1 MKENVRNGNILL
13 NNITPKSSR
22 SILLIFTFLNVI
34 QLNKEKD
41 LRHRLLFIFTLFI
54 CPFFAQAQDVL
65 SKLEKEYNN
74 ASNQTEEQLNLAP
87 KYATALFFHNAK
99 PKSYQILT
107 HNISIASKQT
117 DGKYATILYAVQAMN
132 YRLDNKETESSKSLD
147 LARTYSL
154 KTNSNEAKGYLEYAK
169 GWILVRNNKTT
180 DAVAAYLKAINY
192 YENSPTTST
201 LYGRFGNV
209 AKELSTIYSNLNEYQ
224 LEEKYSKQF
233 LLLASKQND
242 PGLIFDA
249 YMRMGYVYEQKYAQN
264 PSDIQF
270 RNKAEQFYLQAI
282 ATFNKNKESMLNK
295 SNLSYAAINLAN
307 LYTEFN
313 PEKAMQYA
321 QLANKVSLETGDPIH
336 IASSFGILAE
346 LAIQD
351 KNYDLAK
358 SYFLKAS
365 MEIGKSPVRDHNIE
379 LSILESLSRVSEE
392 QGNYKEALTYY
403 KSYVDKYK
411 SVYDQE
417 KLDITKRLESQ
428 FEKERQEQKYIKL
441 QLESDKKAQQIKL
454 INILRAQREQ
464 VYNNLKLVEE
474 NQRERLKF
482 SELESEKKEQQLR
495 LAKLETQQKN
505 NDINSYK
512 KLLAFKEKINTYY
525 IVFIFI
531 FIVLIFLLLYAYK
544 QRVKSIKQRDELHA
558 LAMEKEKQN
567 SKISTL
573 TALLEGQEKERG
585 RLARDLHD
593 GLGGLLSGTK
603 LQLSILDP
611 HQSENIEEG
620 ISKSINQIDG
630 AVEELRRVA
639 HNLMPDLL
647 MKYGLVTAIQE
658 FASRM
663 SNSALNI
670 HTEFINYSNSITEE
684 KQLLIYRVIQEL
696 VNNAIKHAKASEII
710 IQISEEDNVL
720 HLTVEDDGKGFDLA
734 NLDFRKTAGF
744 HNIESRVQFLK
755 GTMNITSQ
763 LNIGT
768 SIELQI
774 PTH

>member
-1 MKENVRNGNILL
+1 M
-13 NNITPKSSR
+13 
-22 SILLIFTFLNVI
+22 
-34 QLNKEKD
+34 
-41 LRHRLLFIFTLFI
+41 
-54 CPFFAQAQDVL
+54 
-65 SKLEKEYNN
+65 EKEYNN
-74 ASNQTEEQLNLAP
+74 ASGNTAEQLNLAP
-87 KYATALFFHNAK
+87 KYATALFFHNLK
-99 PKSYQILT
+99 SRSYQILEKA
-107 HNISIASKQT
+107 IPVAAKQA

-132 YRLDNKETESSKSLD
+132 YRLDNKEAESLKSLEM
-147 LARTYSL
+147 ARLYSL
-154 KTNSNEAKGYLEYAK
+154 RTGSNEAKGYLQYAK

-180 DAVAAYLKAINY
+180 EAVAAYLKAIEY

-201 LYGRFGNV
+201 LYGRFGNA
-209 AKELSTIYSNLNEYQ
+209 AKELSAIYANLNEYQ

-233 LLLASKQND
+233 LVLASKQND
-242 PGLIFDA
+242 PNLIFDA

-264 PSDIQF
+264 PSDTNF
-270 RNKAEQFYLQAI
+270 RNRAEQYYLQAI
-282 ATFNKNKESMLNK
+282 TTFNKNKDAMLNR

-307 LYTEFN
+307 LYTGFN
-313 PEKAMQYA
+313 RDKAMQYA
-321 QLANKVSLETGDPIH
+321 QLANKVSLEIGNAIH

-346 LAIQD
+346 LAIED
-351 KNYDLAK
+351 KNYDLAR

-379 LSILESLSRVSEE
+379 LSILESLSRISEE
-392 QGNYKEALTYY
+392 QGNYKEALVYY

-441 QLESDKKAQQIKL
+441 QLESDKKAQEIKL

-495 LAKLETQQKN
+495 LAKLETKQKN

-525 IVFIFI
+525 TVFIIVFII
-531 FIVLIFLLLYAYK
+531 LIFLLLYAYK
-544 QRVKSIKQRDELHA
+544 QRANSMKQRDELHA
-558 LAMEKEKQN
+558 LALEKEKQN

-573 TALLEGQEKERG
+573 TALLEGQEQERG

-603 LQLSILDP
+603 LQLSYLDP
-611 HQSENIEEG
+611 HQSENIEAG

-647 MKYGLVTAIQE
+647 MKYGLEVAIQE

-663 SNSALNI
+663 SNNALNI
-670 HTEFINYSNSITEE
+670 HTEFISYSNSISEE
-684 KQLLIYRVIQEL
+684 KQLLLYRIIQEL
-696 VNNAIKHAKASEII
+696 VNNVIKHAKASEII
-710 IQISEEDNVL
+710 IQISEAENVL
-720 HLTVEDDGKGFDLA
+720 NLTVEDDGKGFDRKS
-734 NLDFRKTAGF
+734 LDVRKTAGF

-755 GTMNITSQ
+755 GTMNITSE

-774 PTH
+774 PIH

>member
-1 MKENVRNGNILL
+1 M
-13 NNITPKSSR
+13 
-22 SILLIFTFLNVI
+22 
-34 QLNKEKD
+34 
-41 LRHRLLFIFTLFI
+41 HRLLIVFTLLF

-65 SKLEKEYNN
+65 STLEREYNH
-74 ASNQTEEQLNLAP
+74 ASGKTAEQLNLAP
-87 KYATALFFHNAK
+87 KYATALFFHHLK
-99 PKSYQILT
+99 SRSYQILET
-107 HNISIASKQT
+107 NISLAAKEP
-117 DGKYATILYAVQAMN
+117 DGKYSTILYAVQAMN
-132 YRLDNKETESSKSLD
+132 YRLDNKESESLRSLD
-147 LARTYSL
+147 LAKAYSL
-154 KTNSNEAKGYLEYAK
+154 KTNNNEAKGYFHYAK
-169 GWILVRNNKTT
+169 GWILTRNNKTI
-180 DAVAAYLKAINY
+180 DAVAAYLKAIEY

-209 AKELSTIYSNLNEYQ
+209 AKELSTIYSNLNDYQ

-233 LLLASKQND
+233 LLLASRQND
-242 PGLIFDA
+242 PNLIFDS

-264 PSDIQF
+264 PSNIDY
-270 RNKAEQFYLQAI
+270 RTKAEQYYSKAI
-282 ATFNKNKESMLNK
+282 TLFNKNKETMVNK
-295 SNLSYAAINLAN
+295 TSLSYAAINLAN
-307 LYTEFN
+307 LYIGFDRD
-313 PEKAMQYA
+313 KAMQYA
-321 QLANKVSLETGDPIH
+321 QLASAVSIETGDPIH

-346 LAIQD
+346 LAIED

-379 LSILESLSRVSEE
+379 LSLLESLSEISEK

-403 KSYVDKYK
+403 KSYVDQYK
-411 SVYDQE
+411 SIYDQE

-428 FEKERQEQKYIKL
+428 FDKERQEQKYIKL

-505 NDINSYK
+505 NDIVNFK

-525 IVFIFI
+525 IVFIAI

-544 QRVKSIKQRDELHA
+544 QRAKSMKQRDELHA

-573 TALLEGQEKERG
+573 TALLEGQEQERG

-603 LQLSILDP
+603 LQLSSLDP
-611 HQSENIEEG
+611 HQSGALEEG

-647 MKYGLVTAIQE
+647 MKYGLEVAIRE

-663 SNSALNI
+663 SSAVLEV
-670 HTEFINYSNSITEE
+670 HTEFISYTNSISEE
-684 KQLLIYRVIQEL
+684 KQLILYRIIQEL
-696 VNNAIKHAKASEII
+696 VNNAIKHAQTSEII
-710 IQISEEDNVL
+710 IQISEEENVL
-720 HLTVEDDGKGFDLA
+720 HLTVEDNGKGFDHAGLS
-734 NLDFRKTAGF
+734 LRKTAGF

-755 GTMNITSQ
+755 GTMNITSE

-774 PTH
+774 PIF

>member
-1 MKENVRNGNILL
+1 MLPEFIIGILS
-13 NNITPKSSR
+13 IFTCSKIIQFEKYKSLMYR
-22 SILLIFTFLNVI
+22 LLLIFT
-34 QLNKEKD
+34 
-41 LRHRLLFIFTLFI
+41 LLVF
-54 CPFFAQAQDVL
+54 PFFAHAQDAL

-74 ASNQTEEQLNLAP
+74 TSNQTAERLNLAP
-87 KYATALFFHNAK
+87 KYAKALFLHNNK
-99 PKSYQILT
+99 DQSYQILNA
-107 HNISIASKQT
+107 NIPIAVRQK

-132 YRLDNKETESSKSLD
+132 YRLDNKESESSKSLD
-147 LARTYSL
+147 LAKIYSL
-154 KTNSNEAKGYLEYAK
+154 KTDNNEAKGYFEYAK
-169 GWILVRNNKTT
+169 GWILIRNNRTT
-180 DAVAAYLKAINY
+180 EAVAAYLKAIDY
-192 YENSPTTST
+192 YESSPTTST
-201 LYGRFGNV
+201 LYGRFATTV
-209 AKELSTIYSNLNEYQ
+209 KELSAIYSNLNEYQ

-233 LLLASKQND
+233 LVLASRQND
-242 PGLIFDA
+242 PNLIFDA
-249 YMRMGYVYEQKYAQN
+249 YMRMGYVYEQKYIQN
-264 PSDIQF
+264 PSDVDS
-270 RNKAEQFYLQAI
+270 RNKAEQYYLQAI
-282 ATFNKNKESMLNK
+282 TTFNKNRDAMLNK

-307 LYTEFN
+307 LYTGFERD
-313 PEKAMQYA
+313 KAMKYA
-321 QLANKVSLETGDPIH
+321 RLANQVSLETGDAIH

-379 LSILESLSRVSEE
+379 LSILESLSRISEE

-482 SELESEKKEQQLR
+482 SELESEKRAQQLR
-495 LAKLETQQKN
+495 LAKLETRQKN
-505 NDINSYK
+505 NDINNYK
-512 KLLAFKEKINTYY
+512 KLLAFKEKISTYY
-525 IVFIFI
+525 II
-531 FIVLIFLLLYAYK
+531 FIVISVVLIILLLYAYK
-544 QRVKSIKQRDELHA
+544 QRANSMKQRDELFA
-558 LAMEKEKQN
+558 LALEKEKQN

-573 TALLEGQEKERG
+573 TALLEGQEQERG

-603 LQLSILDP
+603 LQLSSLDS
-611 HQSENIEEG
+611 HQSGSIKEG
-620 ISKSINQIDG
+620 ISKSIIQIDG

-647 MKYGLVTAIQE
+647 IKYGLEAAIKE

-663 SNSALNI
+663 SSNALEI
-670 HTEFINYSNSITEE
+670 HTEFIGYTDSLSEE
-684 KQLLIYRVIQEL
+684 RQLIIYRIIQEL
-696 VNNAIKHAKASEII
+696 VNNAIKHADASEII
-710 IQISEEDNVL
+710 IQISEEDDVL
-720 HLTVEDDGKGFDLA
+720 NLTVEDNGKGFDPTVSEV
-734 NLDFRKTAGF
+734 RKTAGF
-744 HNIESRVQFLK
+744 HNIESRVRFLK
-755 GTMNITSQ
+755 GTMNITSE

-774 PTH
+774 PIH

>member
-1 MKENVRNGNILL
+1 MLPEFIIGILS
-13 NNITPKSSR
+13 IFTCSKIIQFEKYKSLMYR
-22 SILLIFTFLNVI
+22 LLLIFT
-34 QLNKEKD
+34 
-41 LRHRLLFIFTLFI
+41 LLVF
-54 CPFFAQAQDVL
+54 PFFAHAQDAL

-74 ASNQTEEQLNLAP
+74 TSNQTAERLNLAP
-87 KYATALFFHNAK
+87 KYAKALFLHNNK
-99 PKSYQILT
+99 DQSYQILNA
-107 HNISIASKQT
+107 NIPIAVRQK

-132 YRLDNKETESSKSLD
+132 YRLDNKESESSKSLD
-147 LARTYSL
+147 LAKIYSL
-154 KTNSNEAKGYLEYAK
+154 KTDNNESKGYFEYAK
-169 GWILVRNNKTT
+169 GWILIRNNRTT
-180 DAVAAYLKAINY
+180 EAVAAYLKAIDY
-192 YENSPTTST
+192 YESSPTTST
-201 LYGRFGNV
+201 LYGRFATTV
-209 AKELSTIYSNLNEYQ
+209 KELSAIYSNLNEYQ

-233 LLLASKQND
+233 LVLASRQND
-242 PGLIFDA
+242 PNLIFDA
-249 YMRMGYVYEQKYAQN
+249 YMRMGYVYEQKYIQN
-264 PSDIQF
+264 PSDVDS
-270 RNKAEQFYLQAI
+270 RNKAEQYYLQAI
-282 ATFNKNKESMLNK
+282 TTFNKNRDAMLNK

-307 LYTEFN
+307 LYTGFERD
-313 PEKAMQYA
+313 KAMKYA
-321 QLANKVSLETGDPIH
+321 RLANQVSLETGDAIH

-379 LSILESLSRVSEE
+379 LSILESLSRISEE

-482 SELESEKKEQQLR
+482 SELESEKRAQQLR
-495 LAKLETQQKN
+495 LAKLETRQKN
-505 NDINSYK
+505 NDINNYK
-512 KLLAFKEKINTYY
+512 KLLAFKEKISTYY
-525 IVFIFI
+525 II
-531 FIVLIFLLLYAYK
+531 FIVISVVLIILLLYAYK
-544 QRVKSIKQRDELHA
+544 QRANSMKQRDELFA
-558 LAMEKEKQN
+558 LALEKEKQN

-573 TALLEGQEKERG
+573 TALLEGQEQERG

-603 LQLSILDP
+603 LQLSSLDS
-611 HQSENIEEG
+611 HQSGSIKEG
-620 ISKSINQIDG
+620 ISKSIIQIDG

-647 MKYGLVTAIQE
+647 IKYGLEAAIKE

-663 SNSALNI
+663 SSNALEI
-670 HTEFINYSNSITEE
+670 HTEFIGYTDSLSEE
-684 KQLLIYRVIQEL
+684 RQLIIYRIIQEL
-696 VNNAIKHAKASEII
+696 VNNAIKHADASEII
-710 IQISEEDNVL
+710 IQISEEDDVL
-720 HLTVEDDGKGFDLA
+720 NLTVEDNGKGFDPTVSEV
-734 NLDFRKTAGF
+734 RKTAGF
-744 HNIESRVQFLK
+744 HNIESRVRFLK
-755 GTMNITSQ
+755 GTMNITSE

-774 PTH
+774 PIH

>member
-1 MKENVRNGNILL
+1 M
-13 NNITPKSSR
+13 
-22 SILLIFTFLNVI
+22 
-34 QLNKEKD
+34 
-41 LRHRLLFIFTLFI
+41 HRLLLIFTLFI
-54 CPFFAQAQDVL
+54 FPFFAQAQDVL
-65 SKLEKEYNN
+65 SKLEREYSH
-74 ASNQTEEQLNLAP
+74 ALGKTAEQLNLAP
-87 KYATALFFHNAK
+87 KYATALFFHQLK
-99 PKSYQILT
+99 SKSYQILET
-107 HNISIASKQT
+107 NIALAIKES

-132 YRLDNKETESSKSLD
+132 YRLDHKETESLKSLD
-147 LARTYSL
+147 IAKVYSL
-154 KTNSNEAKGYLEYAK
+154 KTNNNEAKGYYHYAK
-169 GWILVRNNKTT
+169 GWILTRNNKTT
-180 DAVAAYLKAINY
+180 DAVAAYLKAIEY

-209 AKELSTIYSNLNEYQ
+209 AKELSTVYSNLNEYQ

-233 LLLASKQND
+233 LLLASRQNN
-242 PGLIFDA
+242 PNLIFDA
-249 YMRMGYVYEQKYAQN
+249 YMRMGYVYEQKYTQN
-264 PSDIQF
+264 PSDTDF

-282 ATFNKNKESMLNK
+282 TTFNKNKEAMLNK
-295 SNLSYAAINLAN
+295 TSLSYAAINLAN
-307 LYTEFN
+307 LYTGFN
-313 PEKAMQYA
+313 REKAMKYA
-321 QLANKVSLETGDPIH
+321 QLANSVSLETGDAIH

-346 LAIQD
+346 LAMQD

-379 LSILESLSRVSEE
+379 LSLLESLSQISEE

-428 FEKERQEQKYIKL
+428 FDKERQEQKYIKL

-495 LAKLETQQKN
+495 LAKLETEQKN
-505 NDINSYK
+505 SDIHSYK

-525 IVFIFI
+525 IVFIAI

-544 QRVKSIKQRDELHA
+544 QRIKSIKQREELHA
-558 LAMEKEKQN
+558 LALEKEKQN

-573 TALLEGQEKERG
+573 TALLEGQEQERG

-603 LQLSILDP
+603 LQLSYLNP
-611 HQSENIEEG
+611 HQSENIEEE

-647 MKYGLVTAIQE
+647 MKYGLEVAIRE
-658 FASRM
+658 FASRI
-663 SNSALNI
+663 SNTALEI
-670 HTEFINYSNSITEE
+670 HTEFINYSNSVAQE
-684 KQLLIYRVIQEL
+684 KQLILYRIIQEL
-696 VNNAIKHAKASEII
+696 VNNAIKHAHTSEII
-710 IQISEEDNVL
+710 IQISEEENML
-720 HLTVEDDGKGFDLA
+720 NLTVEDNGKGFDPTG
-734 NLDFRKTAGF
+734 LDMRKTAGF
-744 HNIESRVQFLK
+744 HNIELRVQFLK
-755 GTMNITSQ
+755 GTMNIISE

-774 PTH
+774 PIH

>member
-1 MKENVRNGNILL
+1 M
-13 NNITPKSSR
+13 
-22 SILLIFTFLNVI
+22 
-34 QLNKEKD
+34 
-41 LRHRLLFIFTLFI
+41 
-54 CPFFAQAQDVL
+54 

-74 ASNQTEEQLNLAP
+74 ASDKTTEQLNIAP
-87 KYATALFFHNAK
+87 KYATALFFHNVK
-99 PKSYQILT
+99 PKSYQILAN
-107 HNISIASKQT
+107 NISMATKLT

-132 YRLDNKETESSKSLD
+132 YRLDNKEAESSKSLEMGKV
-147 LARTYSL
+147 YSL
-154 KTNSNEAKGYLEYAK
+154 KTNSNEAKGYLEYAR
-169 GWILVRNNKTT
+169 GWILTRNNKIT

-201 LYGRFGNV
+201 LYGRYGNT
-209 AKELSTIYSNLNEYQ
+209 AKELSAIYADLNEYQ

-242 PGLIFDA
+242 PNLIFDA
-249 YMRMGYVYEQKYAQN
+249 YMRMGYMFEQKYVQT
-264 PSDIQF
+264 PSDKQF
-270 RNKAEQFYLQAI
+270 RNRAEQYYVQAI
-282 ATFNKNKESMLNK
+282 TTFNKNKGSMLNK

-313 PEKAMQYA
+313 PEKAMEYA
-321 QLANKVSLETGDPIH
+321 QLANKVSLETGDAIH

-346 LAIQD
+346 LAIQN
-351 KNYDLAK
+351 KHYDLAK

-365 MEIGKSPVRDHNIE
+365 MEIGKSPVINHNIE
-379 LSILESLSRVSEE
+379 LSILESLSRISEE
-392 QGNYKEALTYY
+392 QGNYKEALVYY

-441 QLESDKKAQQIKL
+441 QLESDKKAQEIKL

-495 LAKLETQQKN
+495 LAKLETRQKN
-505 NDINSYK
+505 NDINNYK

-525 IVFIFI
+525 TIFIVI
-531 FIVLIFLLLYAYK
+531 FIVLILLLLYAYK
-544 QRVKSIKQRDELHA
+544 QRAKSMKQRDELHA

-573 TALLEGQEKERG
+573 TALLEGQEQERG

-603 LQLSILDP
+603 HQLSYLNP

-620 ISKSINQIDG
+620 ISKSIKQIDG

-647 MKYGLVTAIQE
+647 VKYGLEVAIQE
-658 FASRM
+658 FASRI
-663 SNSALNI
+663 SNSALDI
-670 HTEFINYSNSITEE
+670 HTEFINYSNSLPEE
-684 KQLLIYRVIQEL
+684 KQLIIYRIIQEL
-696 VNNAIKHAKASEII
+696 VNNAIKHAEASEII
-710 IQISEEDNVL
+710 IQISQEDNVL
-720 HLTVEDDGKGFDLA
+720 NLTVEDNGKGFDYKGL
-734 NLDFRKTAGF
+734 NVKKTAGF

-755 GTMNITSQ
+755 GTMNIISE

-774 PTH
+774 PIH

>member
-1 MKENVRNGNILL
+1 MY
-13 NNITPKSSR
+13 
-22 SILLIFTFLNVI
+22 
-34 QLNKEKD
+34 
-41 LRHRLLFIFTLFI
+41 RLLFIFTLCI
-54 CPFFAQAQDVL
+54 CSFFAQAQHVL
-65 SKLEKEYNN
+65 SKLEKEYDH
-74 ASNQTEEQLNLAP
+74 ASNNTAERLNLAP
-87 KYATALFFHNAK
+87 KFATALFFHK
-99 PKSYQILT
+99 FKSRSYQILET
-107 HNISIASKQT
+107 NIPVAAKQA

-132 YRLDNKETESSKSLD
+132 YRLDNKESESLKSLEM
-147 LARTYSL
+147 ARVYSL
-154 KTNSNEAKGYLEYAK
+154 KTNSNEAKGYLQYAK
-169 GWILVRNNKTT
+169 GWILIRNNKTA
-180 DAVAAYLKAINY
+180 DAVAAYLKAIDY

-201 LYGRFGNV
+201 LYGRFGNA

-233 LLLASKQND
+233 LLLASRQND
-242 PGLIFDA
+242 PNLIFDA

-264 PSDIQF
+264 PSDTGL
-270 RNKAEQFYLQAI
+270 RNKAEQYYLQSI
-282 ATFNKNKESMLNK
+282 STFNKNKEAMLNR
-295 SNLSYAAINLAN
+295 SSLSYAAINLAN
-307 LYTEFN
+307 LYTDFDRD
-313 PEKAMQYA
+313 KAMQYA
-321 QLANKVSLETGDPIH
+321 QLANRVSLETGDAIH

-346 LAIQD
+346 LALQD

-379 LSILESLSRVSEE
+379 LSILESLSRISEE

-428 FEKERQEQKYIKL
+428 FDKERQEQKYIKL
-441 QLESDKKAQQIKL
+441 QLESDKKAQEIRL

-495 LAKLETQQKN
+495 LAKLETKQKN
-505 NDINSYK
+505 NDISNYK
-512 KLLAFKEKINTYY
+512 KLLTFKEKINTYY

-531 FIVLIFLLLYAYK
+531 FIVLITLLLYAYK
-544 QRVKSIKQRDELHA
+544 QRVKSMMQRDELHA
-558 LAMEKEKQN
+558 LALEKEKQN

-573 TALLEGQEKERG
+573 TALLEGQEQERG

-603 LQLSILDP
+603 LQLSSLDS

-620 ISKSINQIDG
+620 ISKSITQIDD

-647 MKYGLVTAIQE
+647 MKYGLEAAIRE
-658 FASRM
+658 FAARM
-663 SNSALNI
+663 SNSTLDI
-670 HTEFINYSNSITEE
+670 HTEFINYSNSVSEE
-684 KQLLIYRVIQEL
+684 KQLIIYRIIQEL
-696 VNNAIKHAKASEII
+696 VNNAVKHADTSEII
-710 IQISEEDNVL
+710 IQISEEENVL
-720 HLTVEDDGKGFDLA
+720 HLTVEDNGRGFDPA
-734 NLDFRKTAGF
+734 VLDVRKTAGF

-755 GTMNITSQ
+755 GTMTITSE

-774 PTH
+774 PIH

>member
-1 MKENVRNGNILL
+1 M
-13 NNITPKSSR
+13 
-22 SILLIFTFLNVI
+22 
-34 QLNKEKD
+34 
-41 LRHRLLFIFTLFI
+41 
-54 CPFFAQAQDVL
+54 
-65 SKLEKEYNN
+65 EKEYNN
-74 ASNQTEEQLNLAP
+74 ASGNTAEQLNLAP
-87 KYATALFFHNAK
+87 KYATALFFHNLK
-99 PKSYQILT
+99 SRSYQILEK
-107 HNISIASKQT
+107 SIPVAAKQA

-132 YRLDNKETESSKSLD
+132 YRLDNKEAESLKSLEM
-147 LARTYSL
+147 ARLYSL
-154 KTNSNEAKGYLEYAK
+154 RTGSNEAKGYLQYAK

-180 DAVAAYLKAINY
+180 EAVAAYLKAIEY

-201 LYGRFGNV
+201 LYGRFGNA

-233 LLLASKQND
+233 LVLASKQND
-242 PGLIFDA
+242 PNLIFDA

-264 PSDIQF
+264 PSDTNF
-270 RNKAEQFYLQAI
+270 RNRAEQYYLQAI
-282 ATFNKNKESMLNK
+282 TTFNKNKDAMLNR

-307 LYTEFN
+307 LYTGFN
-313 PEKAMQYA
+313 RDKAMQYA
-321 QLANKVSLETGDPIH
+321 QLANKVSLETGNAIH

-346 LAIQD
+346 LAIED

-379 LSILESLSRVSEE
+379 LSILESLSRISEE
-392 QGNYKEALTYY
+392 QGNYKEALVYY

-441 QLESDKKAQQIKL
+441 QLESDKKAQEIKL

-495 LAKLETQQKN
+495 LAKLETKQKN

-525 IVFIFI
+525 TVFIIVFII
-531 FIVLIFLLLYAYK
+531 LIFLLLYAYK
-544 QRVKSIKQRDELHA
+544 QRANSMKQRDELHA
-558 LAMEKEKQN
+558 LALEKEKQN

-573 TALLEGQEKERG
+573 TALLEGQEQERG

-603 LQLSILDP
+603 LQLSYLDP
-611 HQSENIEEG
+611 HQSENIEAG

-647 MKYGLVTAIQE
+647 MKYGLEVAIQE

-663 SNSALNI
+663 SNNALNI
-670 HTEFINYSNSITEE
+670 HTEFISYSNSISEE
-684 KQLLIYRVIQEL
+684 KQLLLYRIIQEL
-696 VNNAIKHAKASEII
+696 VNNVIKHAKASEII
-710 IQISEEDNVL
+710 IQISEAENVL
-720 HLTVEDDGKGFDLA
+720 NLTVEDDGKGFDRKS
-734 NLDFRKTAGF
+734 LDVRKTAGF

-755 GTMNITSQ
+755 GTMNITSE

-774 PTH
+774 PIH

>member
-1 MKENVRNGNILL
+1 M
-13 NNITPKSSR
+13 
-22 SILLIFTFLNVI
+22 
-34 QLNKEKD
+34 
-41 LRHRLLFIFTLFI
+41 
-54 CPFFAQAQDVL
+54 
-65 SKLEKEYNN
+65 EKEYKN
-74 ASNQTEEQLNLAP
+74 ASGNTAEQLNLAP
-87 KYATALFFHNAK
+87 KYATALFFHNLK
-99 PKSYQILT
+99 SRSYQILEK
-107 HNISIASKQT
+107 SIPVAAKQA

-132 YRLDNKETESSKSLD
+132 YRLDNKEAESLKSLEM
-147 LARTYSL
+147 ARLYSL
-154 KTNSNEAKGYLEYAK
+154 RTGSNEAKGYLQYAK

-180 DAVAAYLKAINY
+180 EAVAAYLKAIEY

-201 LYGRFGNV
+201 LYGRFGNA

-233 LLLASKQND
+233 LVLASKQND
-242 PGLIFDA
+242 PNLIFDA

-264 PSDIQF
+264 PSDTNF
-270 RNKAEQFYLQAI
+270 RNRAEQYYLQAI
-282 ATFNKNKESMLNK
+282 TTFNKNKDAMLNR

-307 LYTEFN
+307 LYTGFN
-313 PEKAMQYA
+313 RDKAMQYA
-321 QLANKVSLETGDPIH
+321 QLANKVSLETGNAIH

-346 LAIQD
+346 LAIED

-379 LSILESLSRVSEE
+379 LSILESLSRISEE
-392 QGNYKEALTYY
+392 QGNYKEALVYY

-441 QLESDKKAQQIKL
+441 QLESDKKAQEIKL

-495 LAKLETQQKN
+495 LAKLETKQKN

-525 IVFIFI
+525 TVFIIVFII
-531 FIVLIFLLLYAYK
+531 LIFLLLYAYK
-544 QRVKSIKQRDELHA
+544 QRANSMKQRDELHA
-558 LAMEKEKQN
+558 LALEKEKQN

-573 TALLEGQEKERG
+573 TALLEGQEQERG

-603 LQLSILDP
+603 LQLSYLDP
-611 HQSENIEEG
+611 HQSENIEAG

-647 MKYGLVTAIQE
+647 MKYGLEVAIQE

-663 SNSALNI
+663 SNNALNI
-670 HTEFINYSNSITEE
+670 HTEFISYSNSISEE
-684 KQLLIYRVIQEL
+684 KQLLLYRIIQEL
-696 VNNAIKHAKASEII
+696 VNNVIKHAKASEII
-710 IQISEEDNVL
+710 IQISEAENVL
-720 HLTVEDDGKGFDLA
+720 NLTVEDDGKGFDRKS
-734 NLDFRKTAGF
+734 LDVRKTAGF

-755 GTMNITSQ
+755 GTMNITSE

-774 PTH
+774 PIH

>member
-1 MKENVRNGNILL
+1 MHRL
-13 NNITPKSSR
+13 
-22 SILLIFTFLNVI
+22 LLIFT
-34 QLNKEKD
+34 
-41 LRHRLLFIFTLFI
+41 LLVF
-54 CPFFAQAQDVL
+54 PFFVQAQDVL
-65 SKLEKEYNN
+65 SKLEREYSH
-74 ASNQTEEQLNLAP
+74 ASNTAEQLNLAP
-87 KYATALFFHNAK
+87 KYATALFFHNLK
-99 PKSYQILT
+99 PKSYQILAT
-107 HNISIASKQT
+107 NISLAAKQA
-117 DGKYATILYAVQAMN
+117 DGKYAAILYAVQAMN
-132 YRLDNKETESSKSLD
+132 YRLDNKTAESSKSLD
-147 LARTYSL
+147 MAKAYSL
-154 KTNSNEAKGYLEYAK
+154 KTNNNEAKGYFNYAK
-169 GWILVRNNKTT
+169 GWILIRNNKTT
-180 DAVAAYLKAINY
+180 DAVAAYLKAIEY
-192 YENSPTTST
+192 YENAPTTST

-242 PGLIFDA
+242 PNLIFDA
-249 YMRMGYVYEQKYAQN
+249 YMRMGYVYEQKYTQT
-264 PSDIQF
+264 PSNTELRD
-270 RNKAEQFYLQAI
+270 KTEQYYLQAI
-282 ATFNKNKESMLNK
+282 TTFNKNKDRMLNR
-295 SNLSYAAINLAN
+295 SSLSYAAINLAN
-307 LYTEFN
+307 LYTGFDSD
-313 PEKAMQYA
+313 KAMHYA
-321 QLANKVSLETGDPIH
+321 QLANKVSLETGDAIH

-346 LAIQD
+346 LAIQN

-379 LSILESLSRVSEE
+379 LSILESLSRISEE
-392 QGNYKEALTYY
+392 QGNYQEALNYY

-411 SVYDQE
+411 SVYDKE

-428 FEKERQEQKYIKL
+428 FDKERQEQKYIKL
-441 QLESDKKAQQIKL
+441 QLESDKKAQEIKL

-505 NDINSYK
+505 NDINTFK

-525 IVFIFI
+525 IFFIIFFI
-531 FIVLIFLLLYAYK
+531 ILILLLLYAYK
-544 QRVKSIKQRDELHA
+544 QRAKSIKRRDELHA
-558 LAMEKEKQN
+558 LAMEQEKQN

-573 TALLEGQEKERG
+573 TALLEGQEQERG

-603 LQLSILDP
+603 HQLSYLNP

-620 ISKSINQIDG
+620 ISKSIDQIDG

-647 MKYGLVTAIQE
+647 MKYGLEVAIKE
-658 FASRM
+658 FASRI
-663 SNSALNI
+663 SNNALDI
-670 HTEFINYSNSITEE
+670 HTEFINYSNSISKE
-684 KQLLIYRVIQEL
+684 KQLIIYRIIQEL
-696 VNNAIKHAKASEII
+696 VNNAIKHANTSEII
-710 IQISEEDNVL
+710 IQISEEENL
-720 HLTVEDDGKGFDLA
+720 LNLTVEDNGKGFDPAGLNA
-734 NLDFRKTAGF
+734 RKTAGF
-744 HNIESRVQFLK
+744 HNIELRVQFLK
-755 GTMNITSQ
+755 GTMNITSE

-774 PTH
+774 PIY

>member
-1 MKENVRNGNILL
+1 MHRL
-13 NNITPKSSR
+13 
-22 SILLIFTFLNVI
+22 LLIFT
-34 QLNKEKD
+34 
-41 LRHRLLFIFTLFI
+41 LLVF
-54 CPFFAQAQDVL
+54 PFFVQAQDVL
-65 SKLEKEYNN
+65 SKLEREYGH
-74 ASNQTEEQLNLAP
+74 ASNNTAEQLNLAP
-87 KYATALFFHNAK
+87 KYATALFFHNLK
-99 PKSYQILT
+99 PKSYQILAT
-107 HNISIASKQT
+107 NISLAAKQA

-132 YRLDNKETESSKSLD
+132 YRLDNKTAESSKSLD
-147 LARTYSL
+147 MAKAYSL
-154 KTNSNEAKGYLEYAK
+154 KTNNNEAKGYFNYAK
-169 GWILVRNNKTT
+169 GWILIRNNKTT
-180 DAVAAYLKAINY
+180 DAVAAYLKAIEY
-192 YENSPTTST
+192 YENAPTTST

-242 PGLIFDA
+242 PNLIFDA
-249 YMRMGYVYEQKYAQN
+249 YMRMGYVYEQKYTQT
-264 PSDIQF
+264 PSNTELRD
-270 RNKAEQFYLQAI
+270 KTEQYYLQAI
-282 ATFNKNKESMLNK
+282 TTFNKNKDRMLNR
-295 SNLSYAAINLAN
+295 SSLSYAAINLAN
-307 LYTEFN
+307 LYTGFDSD
-313 PEKAMQYA
+313 KAMHYA
-321 QLANKVSLETGDPIH
+321 QLANKVSLETGDAIH

-346 LAIQD
+346 LAIQN

-379 LSILESLSRVSEE
+379 LSILESLSRISEE
-392 QGNYKEALTYY
+392 QGNYQEALNYY

-428 FEKERQEQKYIKL
+428 FDKERQEQKYIKL
-441 QLESDKKAQQIKL
+441 QLESDKKAQEIKL

-505 NDINSYK
+505 NDINTFK

-525 IVFIFI
+525 IFFIIFFI
-531 FIVLIFLLLYAYK
+531 ILILLLLYAYK
-544 QRVKSIKQRDELHA
+544 QRAKSIKRRDELHA
-558 LAMEKEKQN
+558 LAMEQEKQN

-573 TALLEGQEKERG
+573 TALLEGQEQERG

-603 LQLSILDP
+603 HQLSYLNP

-620 ISKSINQIDG
+620 ISKSIDQIDG

-647 MKYGLVTAIQE
+647 MKYGLEVAIKE
-658 FASRM
+658 FASRI
-663 SNSALNI
+663 SNNALDI
-670 HTEFINYSNSITEE
+670 HTEFINYSNSISKE
-684 KQLLIYRVIQEL
+684 KQLIIYRIIQEL
-696 VNNAIKHAKASEII
+696 VNNAIKHANTSEII
-710 IQISEEDNVL
+710 IQISEEENL
-720 HLTVEDDGKGFDLA
+720 LNLTVEDNGKGFDPAGLNA
-734 NLDFRKTAGF
+734 RKTAGF
-744 HNIESRVQFLK
+744 HNIELRVQFLK
-755 GTMNITSQ
+755 GTMNITSE

-774 PTH
+774 PIY

>member
-1 MKENVRNGNILL
+1 MY
-13 NNITPKSSR
+13 
-22 SILLIFTFLNVI
+22 
-34 QLNKEKD
+34 
-41 LRHRLLFIFTLFI
+41 RLLLIFTLFI
-54 CPFFAQAQDVL
+54 CPFFVQAQDAL
-65 SKLEKEYNN
+65 NKLEKEYNN
-74 ASNQTEEQLNLAP
+74 ASDKTTEQLNIAP
-87 KYATALFFHNAK
+87 KYATALFFHNLK
-99 PKSYQILT
+99 PKSYQILAN
-107 HNISIASKQT
+107 NISMATKLS

-132 YRLDNKETESSKSLD
+132 YRLDNKEVESSKSLEMGKV
-147 LARTYSL
+147 YSL
-154 KTNSNEAKGYLEYAK
+154 KTNSNEAKGYLEYAR
-169 GWILVRNNKTT
+169 GWIFTRNNKIT

-201 LYGRFGNV
+201 LYGRYGNT
-209 AKELSTIYSNLNEYQ
+209 AKELSAIYADLNEYQ

-242 PGLIFDA
+242 PNLIFDA
-249 YMRMGYVYEQKYAQN
+249 YMRMGYMFEQKYVQN
-264 PSDIQF
+264 PSDKQF
-270 RNKAEQFYLQAI
+270 RNKAKQYYVQAI
-282 ATFNKNKESMLNK
+282 TTFNKNKESMLNK

-313 PEKAMQYA
+313 PEKAIEYA
-321 QLANKVSLETGDPIH
+321 QLANKVSLETGDAIH

-346 LAIQD
+346 LAIQN
-351 KNYDLAK
+351 KHYDLAK

-365 MEIGKSPVRDHNIE
+365 MEIGKSPVRNHNIE
-379 LSILESLSRVSEE
+379 LSILESLSRISEE
-392 QGNYKEALTYY
+392 QGNYKEALVYY

-441 QLESDKKAQQIKL
+441 QLESDKKAQEIKL

-495 LAKLETQQKN
+495 LAKLETRQKN
-505 NDINSYK
+505 NDINNYK

-525 IVFIFI
+525 TI
-531 FIVLIFLLLYAYK
+531 FIVIFIILILLLLYAYK
-544 QRVKSIKQRDELHA
+544 QRDKSMKQRDELHA

-573 TALLEGQEKERG
+573 TALLEGQEQERG

-603 LQLSILDP
+603 HQLSYLDP

-620 ISKSINQIDG
+620 ISKSIKQIDG

-647 MKYGLVTAIQE
+647 VKYGLEVAIQE
-658 FASRM
+658 FASRI
-663 SNSALNI
+663 SNSALDI
-670 HTEFINYSNSITEE
+670 HTEFINYRNSLSEE
-684 KQLLIYRVIQEL
+684 KQLIIYRIIQEL
-696 VNNAIKHAKASEII
+696 VNNAIKHADASEII
-710 IQISEEDNVL
+710 IQVSQEENVL
-720 HLTVEDDGKGFDLA
+720 NLTVEDNGKGFDHKGL
-734 NLDFRKTAGF
+734 NVKKTAGF
-744 HNIESRVQFLK
+744 HNIESRVQF
-755 GTMNITSQ
+755 
-763 LNIGT
+763 
-768 SIELQI
+768 
-774 PTH
+774 